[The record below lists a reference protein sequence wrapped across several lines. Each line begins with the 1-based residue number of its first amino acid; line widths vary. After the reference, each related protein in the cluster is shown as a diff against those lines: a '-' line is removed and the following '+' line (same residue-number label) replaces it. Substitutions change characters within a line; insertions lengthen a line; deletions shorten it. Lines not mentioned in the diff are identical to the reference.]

1 MSNTFSKRPNLKDI
15 PQGRLGIWILIL
27 GEFVIFG
34 GLIVAYLLYRFRYP
48 EWAEMAAQTN
58 LVLGATNTFVLLTS
72 SFFVVK
78 AHSAAVKKDTKKMS
92 LYIFLTIICAF
103 IFLIVKFTEYS
114 QKIHHGYTFSGEEL
128 VNKGKAVE
136 STYWAF
142 YFLMTGLHALH
153 VIIGAIILFIIM
165 MGARKGKNMH
175 RIEIGGLYWHM
186 VDLIWIFLFPL
197 LYIAN

>member
-1 MSNTFSKRPNLKDI
+1 MSNSKIEKPTLKDI
-15 PQGRLGIWILIL
+15 PQGRLGMWILIL

-34 GLIVAYLLYRFRYP
+34 GLIVAYLLYRFRYQ

-92 LYIFLTIICAF
+92 LYIFLTIICAL
-103 IFLIVKFTEYS
+103 IFLVVKITEYS
-114 QKIHHGYTFSGEEL
+114 QKIHHGYTFSGEGL
-128 VNKGKAVE
+128 VSKGKTVE

-153 VIIGAIILFIIM
+153 VIIGAIVLFIIM
-165 MGARKGKNMH
+165 MGARKGKNLH
-175 RIEIGGLYWHM
+175 RIEIGGMYWHM

>member
-1 MSNTFSKRPNLKDI
+1 MSNIERIKPNLKDI
-15 PQGRLGIWILIL
+15 PQGRLGMWILIL

-34 GLIVAYLLYRFRYP
+34 GLIVTYLLYRFRYP

-58 LVLGATNTFVLLTS
+58 IVLGATNTFVLLTS

-92 LYIFLTIICAF
+92 LFILLTIICAF
-103 IFLIVKFTEYS
+103 IFLIVKITEYS

-128 VNKGKAVE
+128 VSKGKAVE

-153 VIIGAIILFIIM
+153 VIIGALILFIIM